1 MLTNFFVR
9 TTNRYSAYK
18 ILAVI
23 DSHTLIPTKV
33 AKQCQSTK
41 KKLSPGLTR
50 SFSSSLVYVSMSD
63 LKQTNKNL
71 TQKLRFPCVIQHLN
85 CKF

>member
-23 DSHTLIPTKV
+23 DSHKLIPTKV
-33 AKQCQSTK
+33 SKQCQSTK

-63 LKQTNKNL
+63 LKQTK
-71 TQKLRFPCVIQHLN
+71 
-85 CKF
+85 KFDSKM